1 VLPVLHPAARDIRI
15 IRTPWESH
23 LLMLLVAVV
32 SGAVTAFVLES
43 ELPGIGRLQLRLLRN
58 VGKMR
63 LLAGSLV
70 SGYGLQRRFPCS

>member
-1 VLPVLHPAARDIRI
+1 
-15 IRTPWESH
+15 
-23 LLMLLVAVV
+23 MLLVAVV

-43 ELPGIGRLQLRLLRN
+43 ELPGIGRLQLSLLRN